1 MTQEEN
7 IAAVALKL
15 KELALARRA
24 TVGTAESCT
33 GGLIAAAI
41 TAVPG
46 SSEYFLGGV
55 VSYANSVK
63 AKLLGVPEEILGT
76 VGAVSGECA
85 RFMAQGAATAL
96 GADWAVSVTGVA
108 GPTGGDAVRPVGT
121 VYLGA
126 ARGDT
131 VYVEKLF
138 VSRPDR
144 ALIRAR
150 AAQEALVLA
159 LRLAQDKVPA
169 ATKPLAAAD
178 CRDAAAL
185 EALNAAFL
193 AE

>member
-46 SSEYFLGGV
+46 SSEYCLGGV

-76 VGAVSGECA
+76 VGAVGSLV
-85 RFMAQGAATAL
+85 RFNTEGLEFVMTAMFVVIFTEQWLKEKSRLTAL
-96 GADWAVSVTGVA
+96 IGLASSALCLFCF
-108 GPTGGDAVRPVGT
+108 GPDSFMIPSMLVI
-121 VYLGA
+121 
-126 ARGDT
+126 
-131 VYVEKLF
+131 F
-138 VSRPDR
+138 
-144 ALIRAR
+144 AL
-150 AAQEALVLA
+150 LA
-159 LRLAQDKVPA
+159 LWRRPIIH
-169 ATKPLAAAD
+169 
-178 CRDAAAL
+178 RGGY
-185 EALNAAFL
+185 E
-193 AE
+193 E

>member
-7 IAAVALKL
+7 IAALALKL

-63 AKLLGVPEEILGT
+63 ARLLGVPEEILGT

-85 RFMAQGAATAL
+85 RFMAARKNPSARCGSL
-96 GADWAVSVTGVA
+96 C
-108 GPTGGDAVRPVGT
+108 AVRAGRRPMRV
-121 VYLGA
+121 
-126 ARGDT
+126 
-131 VYVEKLF
+131 
-138 VSRPDR
+138 VS
-144 ALIRAR
+144 
-150 AAQEALVLA
+150 
-159 LRLAQDKVPA
+159 PA
-169 ATKPLAAAD
+169 AAPRCARRRQRTL
-178 CRDAAAL
+178 CRC
-185 EALNAAFL
+185 
-193 AE
+193 

>member
-46 SSEYFLGGV
+46 SSEYFLG
-55 VSYANSVK
+55 ANSVK

-108 GPTGGDAVRPVGT
+108 GPDGGSAEKPVGT
-121 VYLGA
+121 VWFALCGPGGTEA
-126 ARGDT
+126 HARRFAGG
-131 VYVEKLF
+131 
-138 VSRPDR
+138 
-144 ALIRAR
+144 R
-150 AAQEALVLA
+150 AAVRAQTTAHALSMLIEAL
-159 LRLAQDKVPA
+159 
-169 ATKPLAAAD
+169 
-178 CRDAAAL
+178 
-185 EALNAAFL
+185 
-193 AE
+193 AETE

>member
-108 GPTGGDAVRPVGT
+108 GPDGGSAEKPVGT
-121 VYLGA
+121 VWFA
-126 ARGDT
+126 VSNARSGET
-131 VYVEKLF
+131 KALLRKF
-138 VSRPDR
+138 AGDR
-144 ALIRAR
+144 AMIRERSR
-150 AAQEALVLA
+150 A
-159 LRLAQDKVPA
+159 K
-169 ATKPLAAAD
+169 
-178 CRDAAAL
+178 AL
-185 EALNAAFL
+185 ELLWRGILGDMAWK
-193 AE
+193 